1 MNPST
6 LPQSSESAAPTSAAA
21 MELLRSLDP
30 PADLPE
36 PNLSENAVQVL
47 ERRYLKKDAATGMP
61 CATPRQLLWRVA
73 TCVAGAEALHRPGE
87 PEHELTIAR
96 EFYGMMASRTFMPNS
111 PCLMNAGREQ
121 GMLSACFVLPVEDS
135 VDGIFESVRATART
149 EEQHQEW

>member
-1 MNPST
+1 MHAPLPALARTEDAPHRSHVNPST

-61 CATPRQLLWRVA
+61 
-73 TCVAGAEALHRPGE
+73 
-87 PEHELTIAR
+87 
-96 EFYGMMASRTFMPNS
+96 
-111 PCLMNAGREQ
+111 
-121 GMLSACFVLPVEDS
+121 
-135 VDGIFESVRATART
+135 
-149 EEQHQEW
+149 